1 MKTRIIKSL
10 NVLCLPV
17 PTEFAT
23 EIADKIDALS
33 SCNVTE
39 VRKLFRQG
47 ISKIII
53 SDSDREKAIE
63 GIKEIL
69 KAYDDDKD

>member
-1 MKTRIIKSL
+1 MKKRIIKSL

-17 PTEFAT
+17 PTKFAT
-23 EIADKIDALS
+23 EIADKIDAMS

-39 VRKLFRQG
+39 VRNLFRQG

-53 SDSDREKAIE
+53 SDSDREQAIK
-63 GIKEIL
+63 GIQEIL
-69 KAYDDDKD
+69 KAYEDDKG

>member
-10 NVLCLPV
+10 KVLCLPV
-17 PTEFAT
+17 PTKFAT

-39 VRKLFRQG
+39 VRNLFRQD

-53 SDSDREKAIE
+53 SDSDREQAIK
-63 GIKEIL
+63 GIQEIL
-69 KAYDDDKD
+69 KAYEDDKD

>member
-17 PTEFAT
+17 PTKFAT

-33 SCNVTE
+33 NCNVTE
-39 VRKLFRQG
+39 VRNLFRQG